1 MNLRILLLLIAIFST
16 LISRNSIAFDER
28 MRMPTQKRD
37 LQPNSLPL
45 NEVPKVMQGV
55 AIKENLGKPVNLNL
69 AFTDQNGKVTKISEM
84 IADGKPVILTLN
96 YYRCS
101 TLCSIQLDNFAK
113 NLNEL
118 GWKIGKDFKV
128 ATVSF
133 DPTDQP
139 SDALK
144 KQQEYLKLAGQENG
158 NWNFYVG
165 DQDSIKALTEQ
176 IGFYY
181 NYDPVSK
188 EFAHAAAIFF
198 ITPGAKISS
207 YLYGITYKPRDIK
220 FSLMDASLNKIGSPT
235 DQILLTCFHYN
246 PTTGKY
252 DAFAMGM
259 LRIAALITVF
269 FLFIILGIFFWRD
282 KRKKAI

>member
-1 MNLRILLLLIAIFST
+1 
-16 LISRNSIAFDER
+16 
-28 MRMPTQKRD
+28 MPSQKRE
-37 LQPNSLPL
+37 LKPNSMPV

-55 AIKENLGKPVNLNL
+55 AIKENLGKPIDLQIS
-69 AFTDQNGKVTKISEM
+69 FTDQNNKVTTISEM
-84 IADGKPVILTLN
+84 LADGKPVLLTLN

-101 TLCSIQLDNFAK
+101 TLCSIQLINFAK
-113 NLNEL
+113 SLKEL
-118 GWKIGKDFKV
+118 GWRIGKDFKV
-128 ATVSF
+128 VTISF
-133 DPTDQP
+133 DPTDKP
-139 SDALK
+139 EDALK
-144 KQQEYLKLAGQENG
+144 KQQEYLNLAGQQNG

-165 DQDSIKALTEQ
+165 SQENIKALTEQ

-207 YLYGITYKPRDIK
+207 YLYGISYKSRDIK
-220 FSLMDASLNKIGSPT
+220 FSLMDASLDKIGSPT

-259 LRIAALITVF
+259 MRIAALITVF
-269 FLFIILGIFFWRD
+269 FLFIILGIFFWRE